1 MRACVCVRAYLRSP
15 RPFLVVFMCFITT
28 LEQEKEGLQQVI
40 QRQEEESQAGAHACA
55 QLVRLQLELSVMQKV
70 PHTKY

>member
-1 MRACVCVRAYLRSP
+1 MDVCS
-15 RPFLVVFMCFITT
+15 ITT
-28 LEQEKEGLQQVI
+28 LEQESDGLQQVI